1 MKKDGLFSS
10 ILNAVISEEKKKY
23 VGKPMD
29 YMEDIKKQHWYRI
42 MDFID
47 NLEEPQD
54 APGDPKT

>member
-1 MKKDGLFSS
+1 MKKNGLLSS
-10 ILNAVISEEKKKY
+10 ILNAVITEEKKKY

-47 NLEEPQD
+47 GLDDPQEEP
-54 APGDPKT
+54 GGPKT